1 MLKKYEIMKQ
11 LSFGHIPNA
20 VFGCYDANENEG
32 GILSFSEKE
41 VCEYLSKFE
50 IDYDSQPIFYTI
62 PYLESLID
70 EDFNEDLDIDFY
82 IAESGN
88 SYNWYGSAIF
98 NFHQIFINGNEYIVV
113 RFHRYG
119 DVRGNYTD
127 YMLLYIGLDIFIEE
141 LSYFYKFFEYE
152 GRLIQTNPLM
162 EQNLFDVEFEG
173 EIEYDVYIDVD
184 DSSPERLRDS
194 LFEYFGV

>member
-32 GILSFSEKE
+32 GIISFSEKE
-41 VCEYLSKFE
+41 VCEYLSEFE
-50 IDYDSQPIFYTI
+50 IDYDSQPISDII
-62 PYLESLID
+62 PDLESLID
-70 EDFNEDLDIDFY
+70 EDFNEDLDIDFR

-88 SYNWYGSAIF
+88 SYNWNGSAIF
-98 NFHQIFINGNEYIVV
+98 NFHQIFINGNEYTVV

-127 YMLLYIGLDIFIEE
+127 YMLLYIRLDRFIEE

-152 GRLIQTNPLM
+152 GRLIKTNPLM
-162 EQNLFDVEFEG
+162 EQGLFDVEFEG